1 MKCYVI
7 LINSWIKF
15 FCIASILFQPEMREN
30 FDKMK
35 LFPEKFIDY
44 LLSDDIGFKSAEQ
57 MEMENQHDKEG

>member
-1 MKCYVI
+1 
-7 LINSWIKF
+7 
-15 FCIASILFQPEMREN
+15 MREN